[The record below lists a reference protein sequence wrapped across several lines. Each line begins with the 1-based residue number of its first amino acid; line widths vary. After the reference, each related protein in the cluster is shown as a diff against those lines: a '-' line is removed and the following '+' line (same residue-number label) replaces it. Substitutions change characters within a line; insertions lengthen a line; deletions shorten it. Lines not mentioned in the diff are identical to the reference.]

1 MLEHAGGGG
10 GASALSEGI
19 FYPGGGTPVQQACG
33 YEDTAQNLYDFQRA
47 STSHPD
53 DHVVRTFAEG
63 AREHFDWLE
72 QQGVPFTRTAY
83 AGKAVSVRTADCL
96 LTTGNEKVWPF
107 KNAAQPVPR
116 GHHAR
121 SDEVNGDLSAM
132 RALLA
137 TCEAEGVETICNA
150 AVTGLEIDETGRV
163 VGVSATIDG
172 TVQRIGARQGL
183 VIATGS
189 FTNNAGLVQ
198 KWLPQL
204 SETSSPLGVPSNDG
218 AGLGLAQQAGAA
230 LAAMDGVIATASIYP
245 PENLIK
251 GIVVNASGER
261 FVAEDSYKGRLAGFI
276 MEQPGQKAYLIVDS
290 EIFAYPE
297 TEGARHVLIDGY
309 ETVAEMES
317 GLGLPKGALER
328 TLGEYN
334 RDAAEG
340 EDTRLHKQ
348 PPWLKP
354 LDQAPFAAFDISF
367 DRSIYFYITL
377 GGIDDLIAGFG
388 LADWTLVESGILHGP
403 NWKLAFD
410 AHLEFYHVPVLH
422 RETFGPDRSNRAF
435 YFAQGPHQRVIAPQG
450 RPGAAVPD
458 NLYALGRLPAP
469 DELLDPL
476 LMGEWILFPGTSINT
491 FYVAGTRCVLLSIVA
506 PGAEVGTSTTTQTF
520 LAERAPDDAAR
531 TAMRELAAF
540 LAHVVGDED
549 LPTSAFQQ
557 KVMGTGLLG
566 EVRFGRNE
574 HGLQHFHTW
583 LDRVIAA
590 DDAALMELLCPP

>member
-1 MLEHAGGGG
+1 MGNRDRTVDVVIVGQGIAGACAALEAHRAGAEVLVLERAGGGG

-19 FYPGGGTPVQQACG
+19 FYLGGGTPVQHACG
-33 YEDTAQNLYDFQRA
+33 YDDTAQNLYDFLRA

-116 GHHAR
+116 GHQAR
-121 SDEVNGDLSAM
+121 SDEVNGGLSAM

-137 TCEAEGVETICNA
+137 TCEAEGIETICNA
-150 AVTGLEIDETGRV
+150 AVVGLEIDEAGRV
-163 VGVSATIDG
+163 VGVTATIDG
-172 TVQRIGARQGL
+172 ARQRIGARHG
-183 VIATGS
+183 VVVATGS
-189 FTNNAGLVQ
+189 FTNNAELVQ
-198 KWLPQL
+198 KWLPLL

-251 GIVVNASGER
+251 GIVVNAHGER
-261 FVAEDSYKGRLAGFI
+261 FVAEDSYHGRLAGFI

-317 GLGLPKGALER
+317 GLGLPQGALER
-328 TLGEYN
+328 TLDEYN
-334 RDAAEG
+334 RDAGQG
-340 EDTRLHKQ
+340 EDTRFQKQ

-367 DRSIYFYITL
+367 DRSIYHYITL
-377 GGIDDLIAGFG
+377 GGIETDARARVLDPSGKPIEGLYAAGACTAHIPRNGKEYASGLSLGPGSFFG
-388 LADWTLVESGILHGP
+388 RVAG
-403 NWKLAFD
+403 
-410 AHLEFYHVPVLH
+410 
-422 RETFGPDRSNRAF
+422 REAAANK
-435 YFAQGPHQRVIAPQG
+435 
-450 RPGAAVPD
+450 GAA
-458 NLYALGRLPAP
+458 R
-469 DELLDPL
+469 
-476 LMGEWILFPGTSINT
+476 
-491 FYVAGTRCVLLSIVA
+491 
-506 PGAEVGTSTTTQTF
+506 
-520 LAERAPDDAAR
+520 
-531 TAMRELAAF
+531 
-540 LAHVVGDED
+540 
-549 LPTSAFQQ
+549 
-557 KVMGTGLLG
+557 
-566 EVRFGRNE
+566 
-574 HGLQHFHTW
+574 
-583 LDRVIAA
+583 
-590 DDAALMELLCPP
+590 

>member
-1 MLEHAGGGG
+1 MGNRDRTVDVVVVGLGIAGACAALEAQRAGAEVLVLERAGGGG

-19 FYPGGGTPVQQACG
+19 FYLGGGTPVQQACG
-33 YEDTAQNLYDFQRA
+33 YDDTAQNLYDFLRA

-53 DHVVRTFAEG
+53 DDVVRTFADG

-83 AGKAVSVRTADCL
+83 TGKAVSVRTADCL

-116 GHHAR
+116 GHQAR
-121 SDEVNGDLSAM
+121 SDEVNGGLSAM

-150 AVTGLEIDETGRV
+150 AVTSLEIDAAGRV
-163 VGVSATIDG
+163 VGVTATIDG
-172 TVQRIGARQGL
+172 APQRIGARQGV

-189 FTNNAGLVQ
+189 FTNNAGLVE
-198 KWLPQL
+198 KWLPLL

-251 GIVVNASGER
+251 GIVVNAHGER
-261 FVAEDSYKGRLAGFI
+261 FVAEDSYHGRLAGFI

-317 GLGLPKGALER
+317 GLGLPKGTLER

-334 RDAAEG
+334 RDAARG
-340 EDTRLHKQ
+340 EDTRFHKQ

-367 DRSIYFYITL
+367 DRSIYHYITL
-377 GGIDDLIAGFG
+377 GGIETDAQARVLDPSGKPIAGLYAAGACTAHIPRNGKEYASGLSLGPGSFFG
-388 LADWTLVESGILHGP
+388 
-403 NWKLAFD
+403 
-410 AHLEFYHVPVLH
+410 
-422 RETFGPDRSNRAF
+422 
-435 YFAQGPHQRVIAPQG
+435 RVAG
-450 RPGAAVPD
+450 RGAAAD
-458 NLYALGRLPAP
+458 KGDAL
-469 DELLDPL
+469 
-476 LMGEWILFPGTSINT
+476 
-491 FYVAGTRCVLLSIVA
+491 
-506 PGAEVGTSTTTQTF
+506 
-520 LAERAPDDAAR
+520 
-531 TAMRELAAF
+531 
-540 LAHVVGDED
+540 
-549 LPTSAFQQ
+549 
-557 KVMGTGLLG
+557 
-566 EVRFGRNE
+566 
-574 HGLQHFHTW
+574 
-583 LDRVIAA
+583 
-590 DDAALMELLCPP
+590 

>member
-1 MLEHAGGGG
+1 MGNRDRTVDVVVVGQGIAGVCAALEAHRAGAEVLVLERAGGGG

-19 FYPGGGTPVQQACG
+19 FYLGGGTPVQQACG
-33 YEDTAQNLYDFQRA
+33 YDDTAQNLYDFLRA

-53 DHVVRTFAEG
+53 DEVVRTFAEG

-96 LTTGNEKVWPF
+96 LTTGNEKVWPY

-116 GHHAR
+116 GHQAR
-121 SDEVNGDLSAM
+121 SDEVNGGLSAM

-137 TCEAEGVETICNA
+137 TCEAEGIEPICNA
-150 AVTGLEIDETGRV
+150 AVTGLEIDEFGRV
-163 VGVSATIDG
+163 VGVTATIDG
-172 TVQRIGARQGL
+172 TAQRIGARQGV

-189 FTNNAGLVQ
+189 FTNNAALVQ
-198 KWLPQL
+198 KWLPLL

-251 GIVVNASGER
+251 GIVVNANAER
-261 FVAEDSYKGRLAGFI
+261 FVAEDSYHDRLAGFI

-317 GLGLPKGALER
+317 GLGLPQGALER
-328 TLGEYN
+328 TLAEYN

-340 EDTRLHKQ
+340 EDTRFHKQ

-367 DRSIYFYITL
+367 DRSIYHYITL
-377 GGIDDLIAGFG
+377 GGIETDARARALDPSGKPIAGLYAAGACTAHIPRNGKEYASGLSLGPGSFFG
-388 LADWTLVESGILHGP
+388 RVAG
-403 NWKLAFD
+403 
-410 AHLEFYHVPVLH
+410 
-422 RETFGPDRSNRAF
+422 REAAAGK
-435 YFAQGPHQRVIAPQG
+435 
-450 RPGAAVPD
+450 GAA
-458 NLYALGRLPAP
+458 L
-469 DELLDPL
+469 
-476 LMGEWILFPGTSINT
+476 
-491 FYVAGTRCVLLSIVA
+491 
-506 PGAEVGTSTTTQTF
+506 
-520 LAERAPDDAAR
+520 
-531 TAMRELAAF
+531 
-540 LAHVVGDED
+540 
-549 LPTSAFQQ
+549 
-557 KVMGTGLLG
+557 
-566 EVRFGRNE
+566 
-574 HGLQHFHTW
+574 
-583 LDRVIAA
+583 
-590 DDAALMELLCPP
+590 